1 MKSFKVQFFN
11 KSGNL
16 EEIVV
21 NADTESA
28 ASMNNRRASDEVV
41 RSTRLSMK

>member
-11 KSGNL
+11 KSGSL
-16 EEIVV
+16 EEVLV

-28 ASMNNRRASDEVV
+28 AKKDIASRDGFDMLICCKLV
-41 RSTRLSMK
+41 